1 MVNIGYIYWFYQ
13 FFFEFKQRIT
23 ELYPELF
30 NGGSGFRSRS
40 EEDFARKWSWLP
52 WLDGLTGNDITKL
65 ELVLEK
71 KAQEVLLW
79 LCYQIDKTNLE
90 NNKPK

>member
-1 MVNIGYIYWFYQ
+1 M
-13 FFFEFKQRIT
+13 
-23 ELYPELF
+23 
-30 NGGSGFRSRS
+30 
-40 EEDFARKWSWLP
+40 A

-79 LCYQIDKTNLE
+79 LCYQIDKAKLE

>member
-1 MVNIGYIYWFYQ
+1 MVNNGYIFRLYQ

-30 NGGSGFRSRS
+30 NGGSGFKSRA
-40 EEDFARKWSWLP
+40 EENFASKWSWLP

-71 KAQEVLLW
+71 KSTRSFIVVVL
-79 LCYQIDKTNLE
+79 QD
-90 NNKPK
+90 